1 MDHGRRDSLRRKLY
15 TYLRTDVREDL
26 LLEAEMLV
34 LAFATG
40 IGDATTYSEYRV
52 FTANHTGNTLL
63 LAVGVTENSS
73 HQPPVGKIPI
83 PLNLIG
89 VSLSMFIVG
98 SSIIG
103 QLGNLAGSRQRW
115 WLLLNN
121 FFQMLLFLTA
131 SLLQTR
137 YSGWDN
143 GPRSAQLDTGAVSMG
158 VVALLAFAAGG
169 QVAMARSLNMTE
181 ITTANATSCYVD
193 LMIDKRLF
201 EAKNRRRNRRIL
213 FIACLSAGSFAGG
226 FAYQKYGSSIT
237 LFISSI
243 GKIAVTTM
251 LFFNKGGFWTKGILT
266 QSEEASDSG
275 LTFASRTEKDSS
287 AYFGSRN
294 AGIPPEKPKYGE
306 FDYRG
311 TQPSTL
317 FDKRAS
323 RDTTSRFAMGNIFDL
338 SDMHVHLQIPSWN
351 ITAGGYR
358 RIPGA

>member
-1 MDHGRRDSLRRKLY
+1 MDYGRRDSLRRKLY
-15 TYLRTDVREDL
+15 TFLRTDVREDL

-73 HQPPVGKIPI
+73 NQPPVGKIPI
-83 PLNLIG
+83 PLNLIA

-98 SSIIG
+98 SSIAG
-103 QLGNLAGSRQRW
+103 QLGNLAGVRQRW

-131 SLLQTR
+131 SMLQTR
-137 YSGWDN
+137 YSGWDS
-143 GPRSAQLDTGAVSMG
+143 GPRSTELDTGAVSTG
-158 VVALLAFAAGG
+158 VVTLLAFAAGG
-169 QVAMARSLNMTE
+169 QVALARSLNMTE

-201 EAKNRRRNRRIL
+201 ERKNRRRNRRIL
-213 FIACLSAGSFAGG
+213 FIASLCGGSFAGG

-237 LFISSI
+237 LFISAV
-243 GKIAVTTM
+243 GKVAVTIM
-251 LFFNKGGFWTKGILT
+251 LFFNKGVLWTDSGII
-266 QSEEASDSG
+266 QSEENSNSG
-275 LTFASRTEKDSS
+275 LTFTSRTEKESS
-287 AYFGSRN
+287 AYFGSGG
-294 AGIPPEKPKYGE
+294 AGTLSEKLKYGE

-311 TQPSTL
+311 TQASTL
-317 FDKRAS
+317 IDKRAS
-323 RDTTSRFAMGNIFDL
+323 KESTSRFTMGNIFDL
-338 SDMHVHLQIPSWN
+338 SDMHVYLQIPSWN
-351 ITAGGYR
+351 VTAGGYR
-358 RIPGA
+358 RIPGL